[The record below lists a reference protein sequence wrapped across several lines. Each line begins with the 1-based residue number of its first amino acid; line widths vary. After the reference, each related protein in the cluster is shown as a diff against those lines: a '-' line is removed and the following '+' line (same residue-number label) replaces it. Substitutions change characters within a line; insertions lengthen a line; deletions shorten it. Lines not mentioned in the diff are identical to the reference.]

1 MAQNYITING
11 VKIKQPDEGLG
22 YSFETTYTSDS
33 TRVQSGA
40 MHATPMF
47 TVESFSY
54 AASYLTIAEMHAILQ
69 KVAKGGN
76 FTLHYFSPYY
86 GQWRDDTFYVGKG
99 SLEIGRLTEDGEYF
113 DSLSFNMVGVNPIA

>member
-11 VKIKQPDEGLG
+11 AKIKQPDEGLG

-54 AASYLTIAEMHAILQ
+54 AASYLTIAEMQTILQ
-69 KVAKGGN
+69 KVAKGGS

-113 DSLSFNMVGVNPIA
+113 DSLSFNMVGVNPIG

>member
-113 DSLSFNMVGVNPIA
+113 DSLSFNMVGVNPIG